1 MFSKLAYIVY
11 VCSTPTTMSAMAR
24 LMKKTTSNVIEN
36 DLPHTSENQGFVQIV
51 LKQGKAKEQRLKQM
65 HD

>member
-1 MFSKLAYIVY
+1 
-11 VCSTPTTMSAMAR
+11 MSAMAR